1 MEGGTSLIKRIFD
14 KENSSLVKK
23 VARRV
28 KEGIAKTV
36 KEART
41 GERRMEKWGIV
52 VAVG

>member
-1 MEGGTSLIKRIFD
+1 MIKRIFD

-28 KEGIAKTV
+28 KEGISKTV

-41 GERRMEKWGIV
+41 LQSLRGEWKSGESW
-52 VAVG
+52 